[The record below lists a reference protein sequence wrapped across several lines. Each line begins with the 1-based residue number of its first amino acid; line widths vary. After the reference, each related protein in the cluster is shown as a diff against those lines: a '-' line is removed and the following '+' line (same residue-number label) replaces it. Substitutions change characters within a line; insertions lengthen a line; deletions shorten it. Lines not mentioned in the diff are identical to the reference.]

1 MSAFAEPSPIQPEL
15 VDQVAENVASQFP
28 NRVAD
33 LCQLVRI
40 SGIGWDAFDP
50 ANLDRS
56 AEAVKAL
63 FESTGVFDSVR
74 IERSMKTDGS
84 GLGNPAVLA
93 HRAAKNGKP
102 HFLLYA
108 HHDVQPPGDEAEWR
122 TPPFEPTLKDDR
134 IFGRGAADD
143 KAGVVTHVTALNAL
157 RELTNNDFEVGIS
170 VFIEGEEEAG
180 SLSFSNF
187 LKDFNKELEADVIVV
202 ADSGNWTP
210 EIPALTTTLRGVV
223 SLTFEVQ
230 TLDHALHSGMFGGAV
245 PDATMALTRILAS
258 FHTEDGSVAVQ
269 GLHKSEAD
277 AVPYDEAA
285 LRADSGLLDG
295 VATIGTG
302 SIPSRLW
309 TSPSI
314 TVIGIDTMGV
324 DVASNTLLP
333 KAKATV
339 SLRVAPG
346 EDADRAAKLLEQHII
361 DHAPFGA
368 KVTILEVVTGQ
379 PFAVDT
385 SGWAVKLAKD
395 ALAKAFGNPSLEMG
409 VGGSIP
415 FIADLTQNFPQAQIL
430 VTGVED
436 ADSRAH
442 SPNESVHLT
451 SLRGAMVAE
460 ALMLLQ
466 ANQS

>member
-1 MSAFAEPSPIQPEL
+1 MNAFAEPSPINPEL
-15 VDQVAENVASQFP
+15 VEQVKDNIALQFP
-28 NRVAD
+28 NRIAE
-33 LCQLVRI
+33 LCRLVRI
-40 SGIGWDAFDP
+40 PGIGWEAFDA

-56 AEAVKAL
+56 AEAVREL
-63 FESTGVFDSVR
+63 FDATGVFDTVR
-74 IERSMKTDGS
+74 IERSMKEDGS

-108 HHDVQPPGDEAEWR
+108 HHDVQPPGADEDWL

-143 KAGVVTHVTALNAL
+143 KAGVVAHLAAICAL
-157 RELTNNDFEVGIS
+157 RDLTENEFDVGLS

-180 SLSFSNF
+180 SLSFRNF
-187 LKDFNKELEADVIVV
+187 LNDFKRELEADVIVV

-210 EIPALTTTLRGVV
+210 EIPAITTTLRGVV
-223 SLTFEVQ
+223 TLTFEVQ

-258 FHTEDGSVAVQ
+258 LHAEDGSVAVA
-269 GLHKSEAD
+269 GLHRGEAD
-277 AVPYDEAA
+277 SVPYDEQA
-285 LRADSGLLDG
+285 LRVDSGLLDG
-295 VATIGTG
+295 VSTVGNGPIA
-302 SIPSRLW
+302 SRIW

-333 KAKATV
+333 RAKAVV
-339 SLRVAPG
+339 SLRIAPG
-346 EDADRAAKLLEQHII
+346 EDAQRAAKLLQEHILE
-361 DHAPFGA
+361 HAPFGA
-368 KVTILEVVTGQ
+368 RVSVLEVVYGK

-395 ALAKAFGNPSLEMG
+395 ALAKGFGNPALEIG

-415 FIADLTQNFPQAQIL
+415 FIADLTEVFPAAQIL

-451 SLRGAMVAE
+451 SLRGAMVSE

-466 ANQS
+466 ANAG